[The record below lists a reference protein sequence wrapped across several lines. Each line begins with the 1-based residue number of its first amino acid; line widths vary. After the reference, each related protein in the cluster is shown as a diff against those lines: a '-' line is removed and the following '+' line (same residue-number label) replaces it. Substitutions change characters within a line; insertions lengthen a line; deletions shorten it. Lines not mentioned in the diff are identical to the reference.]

1 MRPFTLKSTRIM
13 LIAMVLLVSGCSLLR
28 NSWSGPEQRI
38 SGLLEHNAAGFT
50 LRQCGSDGAQPVI
63 ENAQLET
70 IFAQAAQPGQTAIF
84 VDLLGRTDSAGRV
97 QPVKVLRMQSQG
109 RGCADSSA
117 DGAQWVALQYQ
128 PAWRAVLAANG
139 LTRSDADRAHA
150 PVPLVTEQLPDGSL
164 NARSLSGDLEL
175 WLYPQDCQD
184 VVTGDYFHMH
194 SVLLVNGERQSGCG
208 YQGRQTTP

>member
-1 MRPFTLKSTRIM
+1 M

-28 NSWSGPEQRI
+28 NSWSGPEQRM
-38 SGLLEHNAAGFT
+38 SGLLEQGSAGFT
-50 LRQCGSDGAQPVI
+50 LRQCGADAAQPVI
-63 ENAQLET
+63 ENATLES

-84 VDLLGRTDSAGRV
+84 VDMLGRTDSAGRV
-97 QPVKVLRMQSQG
+97 QAAKVLRMQSQG

-117 DGAQWVALQYQ
+117 NDAQWVALQYQ

-139 LTRSDADRAHA
+139 LTRRDAEQAYS
-150 PVPLVTEQLPDGSL
+150 PVSVVTEQLPDGSL

-184 VVTGDYFHMH
+184 VVTGDYFHLH
-194 SVLLVNGERQSGCG
+194 SVLLFNGERQSGCG
-208 YQGRQTTP
+208 YQGRQAAP

>member
-1 MRPFTLKSTRIM
+1 
-13 LIAMVLLVSGCSLLR
+13 MVLLVSGCSLLR
-28 NSWSGPEQRI
+28 NSWSGPEQRM
-38 SGLLEHNAAGFT
+38 SGLLEQNSAGFT
-50 LRQCGSDGAQPVI
+50 LRQCGADAAQPVI
-63 ENAQLET
+63 DNAELEA

-84 VDLLGRTDSAGRV
+84 VDLRGRTDSAGRV
-97 QPVKVLRMQSQG
+97 QPSKVLRMQSQG
-109 RGCADSSA
+109 RGCADNSA
-117 DGAQWVALQYQ
+117 NGAQWVALQYQ

-139 LTRSDADRAHA
+139 LARSDAERTFA
-150 PVPLVTEQLPDGSL
+150 PESVVTEQLPDGSL

-194 SVLLVNGERQSGCG
+194 SVLLVNGERRSGCG